1 MGGQLLLHNR
11 DCGCRQHLQ
20 FEDGRQVLRSLRLKL
35 VQHAFN
41 AIWVIVLQHPS
52 SRWQCAI
59 PLATGS
65 VLLTGGEGYPGYLNY
80 VAEYTETGFT
90 SYWPSLRESRR
101 SHGCG
106 VVGEVSGP

>member
-11 DCGCRQHLQ
+11 DCGRRQYLQ
-20 FEDGRQVLRSLRLKL
+20 SSCGSQVRSLRLKL
-35 VQHAFN
+35 VQRAFDV
-41 AIWVIVLQHPS
+41 IWVIVLQHPS

-80 VAEYTETGFT
+80 VAEYEETGFT